1 MIKMVLTFLI
11 VFMLVLAGIETFR
24 NMTQGERWSLT
35 KSVGYSIIVAVVTL
49 VLLTGFVILF

>member
-24 NMTQGERWSLT
+24 NMTNKERWALT
-35 KSVGYSIIVAVVTL
+35 KSLGYSIIVAVVTL

>member
-1 MIKMVLTFLI
+1 MVLTFLI

-24 NMTQGERWSLT
+24 NMTNKERWALT
-35 KSVGYSIIVAVVTL
+35 KSLGYSIIVAVVTL

>member
-11 VFMLVLAGIETFR
+11 VFMLVLAGTETFR
-24 NMTQGERWSLT
+24 NMTNKERWALT
-35 KSVGYSIIVAVVTL
+35 KSLGYSIIVAVVTL